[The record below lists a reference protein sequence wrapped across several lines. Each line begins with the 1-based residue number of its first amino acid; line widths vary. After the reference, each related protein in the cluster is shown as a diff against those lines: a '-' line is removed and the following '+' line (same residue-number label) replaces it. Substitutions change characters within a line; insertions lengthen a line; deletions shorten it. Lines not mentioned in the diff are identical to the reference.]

1 MFADD
6 DGPEF
11 QAAPVGL
18 AVDDERL
25 AGLDDPARQT
35 FAVLERLQLIAILV
49 GEVDGA
55 GLPIVQ
61 RDVGDIGLEDRAD
74 LLADQL
80 EQLGKVELAREL
92 LRHRVD
98 CSELSGALL
107 RLGKEARVFDGDGRL
122 QRQADQ
128 EFEIGVAER
137 LAARA
142 PHRHRAFDF
151 LPGQ

>member
-55 GLPIVQ
+55 RLPIVQ

-74 LLADQL
+74 LLAD
-80 EQLGKVELAREL
+80 A
-92 LRHRVD
+92 
-98 CSELSGALL
+98 
-107 RLGKEARVFDGDGRL
+107 
-122 QRQADQ
+122 
-128 EFEIGVAER
+128 
-137 LAARA
+137 
-142 PHRHRAFDF
+142 
-151 LPGQ
+151 